1 MKQFGILSL
10 LSMLLL
16 GSTQAADLSLPTSP
30 IFVQGQVAPLVMLVM
45 GRDHTLYY
53 EAYNDAT
60 DLDDDGKIDT
70 HYNPNLTKGYYG
82 YFDSDKCY
90 QYSNNMFIPVGSTGA
105 KHACSNKWSGD
116 FLNYLTTSRI
126 DALRK
131 VLYGGYRYNEQ
142 SNVDHPILER
152 SFIPQ
157 DAHSWGKTWDPLVMS
172 QEGLTISNYTEL
184 DDADGEY
191 GFFFANTSTSSTGA
205 PLLRILKVKSSLMGR
220 DDDSTVAFATNYPSS
235 IIYFSGTP
243 NNWGKTAMSLV
254 ADHKWQATVYFPA
267 QSSKHEFKFD
277 VDGNWSTVYGDKE
290 QDGIA
295 ELDSGTN
302 SGATT
307 DIKKTAAGT
316 YKVTFNDQTGAYSL
330 SSATSSTD
338 ALSTASNYLYIWNWV
353 SKERPVASNSMD
365 NVSGGIDDYIS
376 DYIVRV
382 QVCNSSVGLEG
393 NCKKYGS
400 SASNNKYM
408 PIGLLQEYGEG
419 DEPDME
425 FGLITGSYK
434 KNLSGGV
441 LRAKMGKISDEI
453 NSTTGKFIASS
464 NRIIDALNKLKITNF
479 TFSASSNDYQYR
491 EADGCGWIKT
501 EALPEGKCT
510 NWGNPIGEM
519 LYESLRYFA
528 GAKSP
533 TPEFS
538 VSDDEL
544 DLHEDTWDDPYQN
557 RHYCAAPINL
567 VISDVGTSYDS
578 DQLPHANAS
587 FLKSGFTGSNLSVNV
602 SEWTKKISDNEA
614 GINGGSFFIGEVAG
628 QTDGKNTPT
637 AKTVTSLDTIRGL
650 SPMEPTKQGSYYAAG
665 LAYFGHENVI
675 NSGSNKK
682 PQTIVVALASNLPK
696 LELPVGNG
704 KITLIPYAKSVG
716 GQNISALET
725 DFQPTNTIVDFYVE
739 KLSDTEG
746 TFRVNY
752 EDVEQG
758 ADHDMDMIV
767 KYHYQVS
774 GNQLTI
780 TLISEYAAGNIDQH
794 AGYVISGSTADGL
807 YLDVK
812 DKSGAHVNYY
822 LDTVGNV
829 ARKYDS
835 SNSETDLPLE
845 KSRTFTVDPTKTAA
859 GLLESPLWYAA
870 KWGGFNDKNKNGL
883 PDEGE
888 WDTEEAGKPDNYLL
902 VTKASDLEE
911 QLKKAF
917 NAASENARS
926 DSAVS
931 FSGYQLGNDAQAFL
945 AKFEAK
951 TWSGDLQAHAIT
963 SGAIA
968 TDPSWSAAKKLD
980 ARSSVSDRVII
991 TWDGTSK
998 RLFSQPSSLSG
1009 STSGLSADMID
1020 KLLTGITGSAADKLG
1035 YVQALVDYLR
1045 GDRSKEAGGVQVP
1058 IIKTNFRP
1066 RSSRLGDIV
1075 HSTPVYGKSV
1085 DGVPFV
1091 VVSANDGMVH
1101 VFHAD
1106 TGEEI
1111 LAFIPHGIYDKLNQL
1126 ADVGYDSA
1134 HQFYVDGEI
1143 KVSSI
1148 KEDDDESR
1156 VIAVG
1161 TFGLGAKGAWAL
1173 DLSNLSSVS
1182 NTLSAADKILWQV
1195 DSLGYVPYPPAIAKV
1210 KDGDEQRWVAAFGNG
1225 YNDGTTAGN
1234 SSIKVYDLLS
1244 GSLLKT
1250 LTSPKGKSDDP
1261 TGQSRPNGM
1270 AEPVFADSDL
1280 NGVADRLYAGDLF
1293 GYLWKVDVNKDNI
1306 SDWDFAIK
1314 SDSVIKPLF
1323 ITQYAT
1329 DTTPAYEPQPITTRP
1344 AVAFHPAGG
1353 LMVLVG
1359 TGKYLEQSDTSVSN
1373 QVTQSLY
1380 GLWDNGAN
1388 DTLSRTNLVKQEITA
1403 QATHRTLSHH
1413 SIDWSTKQGWHLDL
1427 IVKNATSNEGER
1439 IVNNIAVRNTKAYLT
1454 TLIPNEDL
1462 CSGGGKGWYMEINLL
1477 TGDNQGLEENSEL
1490 LDKIPSKPVPKL
1502 VPKPNGDVEVSTSVR
1517 LDGEDELF
1525 ESNPTV
1531 ERTGAVSWL
1540 KVY

>member
-1 MKQFGILSL
+1 
-10 LSMLLL
+10 
-16 GSTQAADLSLPTSP
+16 
-30 IFVQGQVAPLVMLVM
+30 
-45 GRDHTLYY
+45 
-53 EAYNDAT
+53 
-60 DLDDDGKIDT
+60 
-70 HYNPNLTKGYYG
+70 
-82 YFDSDKCY
+82 
-90 QYSNNMFIPVGSTGA
+90 
-105 KHACSNKWSGD
+105 
-116 FLNYLTTSRI
+116 
-126 DALRK
+126 
-131 VLYGGYRYNEQ
+131 
-142 SNVDHPILER
+142 
-152 SFIPQ
+152 
-157 DAHSWGKTWDPLVMS
+157 
-172 QEGLTISNYTEL
+172 
-184 DDADGEY
+184 
-191 GFFFANTSTSSTGA
+191 
-205 PLLRILKVKSSLMGR
+205 
-220 DDDSTVAFATNYPSS
+220 
-235 IIYFSGTP
+235 
-243 NNWGKTAMSLV
+243 
-254 ADHKWQATVYFPA
+254 
-267 QSSKHEFKFD
+267 
-277 VDGNWSTVYGDKE
+277 
-290 QDGIA
+290 
-295 ELDSGTN
+295 
-302 SGATT
+302 
-307 DIKKTAAGT
+307 
-316 YKVTFNDQTGAYSL
+316 
-330 SSATSSTD
+330 
-338 ALSTASNYLYIWNWV
+338 
-353 SKERPVASNSMD
+353 MD
-365 NVSGGIDDYIS
+365 NKTGSLTSLRTDYT
-376 DYIVRV
+376 VRV
-382 QVCNSSVGLEG
+382 ETCNDSVGLES

-400 SASNNKYM
+400 GNSATYM

-419 DEPDME
+419 DTPQME
-425 FGLITGSYK
+425 FGLITGSFV

-441 LRAKMGKISDEI
+441 LRAKMGKIDDEI
-453 NSTTGKFIASS
+453 KSNGKFEPSVT
-464 NRIIDALNKLKITNF
+464 RIIDTLNKLRITKF
-479 TFSASSNDYQYR
+479 TFAATDDYQYQG
-491 EADGCGWIKT
+491 ANGCGWIKT
-501 EALPEGKCT
+501 RALNEGECT
-510 NWGNPIGEM
+510 NWGNPIAEM

-528 GAKSP
+528 GAEEP
-533 TPEFS
+533 TAAYAVDE
-538 VSDDEL
+538 DEL
-544 DLHEDTWDDPYQN
+544 ALPIDTWDDPYEDRN
-557 RHYCAAPINL
+557 YCAKPVNL
-567 VISDVGTSYDS
+567 VISDEGTSYDS
-578 DQLPHANAS
+578 DQLPGS
-587 FLKSGFTGSNLSVNV
+587 LFPKDGFTPTGTTLDGLDVSSWTSTLSGKESNL
-602 SEWTKKISDNEA
+602 
-614 GINGGSFFIGEVAG
+614 NGGLFYIGEVKDG
-628 QTDGKNTPT
+628 TEGKNAPT
-637 AKTVTSLDTIRGL
+637 AKTVPSLDKVRGL
-650 SPMEPTKQGSYYAAG
+650 APMEPTKQGGYYAAG
-665 LAYFGHENVI
+665 LAYYGH
-675 NSGSNKK
+675 
-682 PQTIVVALASNLPK
+682 QTDLNTAKQGKQSTNTVVVALASNLPSIEIPFGDK
-696 LELPVGNG
+696 

-716 GQNISALET
+716 SAEAAGDSNKINPNG
-725 DFQPTNTIVDFYVE
+725 DFQPTNNIVDFYVE
-739 KLSDTEG
+739 SLTDDEG
-746 TFRVNY
+746 TFRVNF

-767 KYHYQVS
+767 RYHYLKS
-774 GNQLTI
+774 GNQLI
-780 TLISEYAAGNIDQH
+780 LTLTSEYAAGDVDQH
-794 AGYVISGSTADGL
+794 AGYVISGTTADGL

-812 DKSGAHVNYY
+812 DKSGAHVDYP
-822 LDTVGNV
+822 LDTVGNTNTP
-829 ARKYDS
+829 RKNDTT
-835 SNSETDLPLE
+835 NATVDLPLT
-845 KSRTFTVDPTKTAA
+845 KTRTFTVNSSANSTAA
-859 GLLESPLWYAA
+859 QLLKSPLWYAA
-870 KWGGFNDKNKNGL
+870 KWGGFIDDTKNGTL
-883 PDEGE
+883 GDLDLDRDTE
-888 WDTEEAGKPDNYLL
+888 WDEDGNGIPDTYFRVTDAGTLGAQIKEALEKALDN
-902 VTKASDLEE
+902 T
-911 QLKKAF
+911 
-917 NAASENARS
+917 RS

-931 FSGYQLGNDAQAFL
+931 YSGYQLGNNAQAFL
-945 AKFEAK
+945 ANFEAK
-951 TWSGDLQAHAIT
+951 TWSGDLLAYAVT

-968 TDPSWSAAKKLD
+968 TSPSWSAAEKLD

-998 RLFSQPSSLSG
+998 RLFSQPTSLSG

-1020 KLLTGITGSAADKLG
+1020 KLLTGITGSAANKLG

-1126 ADVGYDSA
+1126 AETDYDSA
-1134 HQFYVDGEI
+1134 HRFYVDGEI

-1148 KEDDDESR
+1148 KDDDDESR

-1225 YNDGTTAGN
+1225 YNDGTTAGY

-1314 SDSVIKPLF
+1314 SGTVIKPLF

-1329 DTTPAYEPQPITTRP
+1329 GTTPAYEPQPITTRP

-1439 IVNNIAVRNTKAYLT
+1439 IVSNIAVRNTKAYLT